1 MNKESTMRVAY
12 QHPVTMQLFSI
23 PLAALATYKR
33 RDAALQKMIDLLDGL
48 DPRATRP
55 SPELLRQR
63 KIMMAAKRK
72 IEREG
77 WTCTVVH

>member
-1 MNKESTMRVAY
+1 MRITY

-23 PLAALATYKR
+23 PLVALATYKR
-33 RDAALQKMIDLLDGL
+33 RDAALQKIVDLGGL
-48 DPRATRP
+48 DFGSVRP
-55 SPELLRQR
+55 SPELLRQH

-72 IEREG
+72 IAREG